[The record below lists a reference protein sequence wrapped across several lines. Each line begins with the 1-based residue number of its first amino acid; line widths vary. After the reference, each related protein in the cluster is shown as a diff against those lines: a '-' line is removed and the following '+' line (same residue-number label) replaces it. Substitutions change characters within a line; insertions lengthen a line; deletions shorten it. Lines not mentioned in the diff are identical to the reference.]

1 MRTCFKIAV
10 GIATAG
16 RRDILT
22 EALRELSRQTRCPDK
37 VFVCPHFKED
47 GCYCRKPKTGL
58 LDEFLRTTNVD
69 LANSFV
75 CGDRASDKGLA
86 TAIGVAYL
94 PMKTNGNFYQAI
106 KPIIRSKS

>member
-37 VFVCPHFKED
+37 VFVCPGAEKDFDDARAAELPFPIFVVRGPH
-47 GCYCRKPKTGL
+47 GL
-58 LDEFLRTTNVD
+58 PAQRNAILD
-69 LANSFV
+69 
-75 CGDRASDKGLA
+75 
-86 TAIGVAYL
+86 VARDFAVL
-94 PMKTNGNFYQAI
+94 VF
-106 KPIIRSKS
+106 